1 VDELMAIEDYLE
13 PEIAVTAVVTAAV
26 FSPKARRWIRKG
38 FVYGTAGILM
48 AGDALTSAARNVGQ
62 GVQHV
67 GASAVNATQ
76 NAADQT
82 KATATPAVEKT
93 TGNTATKK
101 STQKTLP
108 EHSPSPTE
116 GPGGTVA

>member
-1 VDELMAIEDYLE
+1 MALEDYLE
-13 PEIAVTAVVTAAV
+13 PEIAVTAVVTAAI

-38 FVYGTAGILM
+38 FVYGTAGVLI

-62 GVQHV
+62 GVQHM
-67 GASAVNATQ
+67 GATAANATQ
-76 NAADQT
+76 QATEQA
-82 KATATPAVEKT
+82 KATATTATEKT
-93 TGNTATKK
+93 TGNTSTKK

-116 GPGGTVA
+116 GTGGTVA

>member
-1 VDELMAIEDYLE
+1 MAIEDYLE

-38 FVYGTAGILM
+38 FVYGIAGVLM
-48 AGDALTSAARNVGQ
+48 AGDALTSVARNVGQ
-62 GVQHV
+62 GVQHA
-67 GASAVNATQ
+67 GAAAANATQ
-76 NAADQT
+76 NAAEQA
-82 KATATPAVEKT
+82 KATTTKTTEKT

-108 EHSPSPTE
+108 EHSPSSTE
-116 GPGGTVA
+116 GTGGTVA